1 MNLVLFNKY
10 KKKLN
15 KNYVWVNL
23 LFFITNKK
31 VLFLLM
37 LFWKKDVEIVI

>member
-1 MNLVLFNKY
+1 MNLVLFNKCT
-10 KKKLN
+10 KKLN
-15 KNYVWVNL
+15 KNYVWFNL
-23 LFFITNKK
+23 LLFIANKK